1 MKTITSIQPLTTML
15 SASVTKKLPVMVL
28 AAAMALSANSAFAGL
43 KTWASASSTSWNT
56 AGNWSASG
64 VPASTDYA
72 NFSSTGA
79 SVQPIIDGAGLA
91 CQFIQM
97 SSSASANRII
107 AGADSTPRTLTLG
120 TGFVSVDGANK
131 YTYITG
137 AKTTFGLTIN
147 NGGGGL
153 TLNLNST
160 YDPGY
165 IAAANTVTLNCVL
178 SSTGAG
184 AVGFIRNG
192 SGGVAW
198 VSGNCQIVLGAANT
212 YTKNTRLINNGGTVS
227 ILQLANSSALQSS
240 TLDMNSADSGTLSF
254 GTLTAATLG
263 GLTGSRTLAL
273 QNDSS
278 AAVTVSI
285 GNNGVSTSYS
295 GQLTGAGALTK
306 VGAGTLTLSAANSY
320 AGPTTIS
327 ASGGTL
333 EGSVAGSIKGN
344 VTVHNG
350 GIMKVDTTT
359 TLDSTA
365 TVTLD
370 ASPSAST
377 VNLAFSGTQ
386 NIKALYFGG
395 TAQATGS
402 WGASGSGATH
412 TSTAFTSTGMLYITP
427 APVFSTQPPAT
438 ASVVAGGNLSIGPV
452 AASDTTSYQWQKNGG
467 TFSGTEYSGIN
478 SATLTITAAVAGDAG
493 TYTCVA
499 TGPGGSTTS
508 SQCVLTVG
516 GGMVITGPNP
526 TANVNQGSSVS
537 IGPVSVTG
545 CGSTISYQWQVDHGS
560 GAANVSGSEYSGANT
575 VTLTINP
582 AASGDAGTY
591 TCIASATGCGPNV
604 TSSGCVLTVNL
615 PPAAAPT
622 AAYQSGETTSQITW
636 NWTDAATDQTGYH
649 VYDAASGGNLKGT
662 VTSRTIVSFTE
673 TGLTAGNT
681 YTRWGAAYN
690 AVGDGPRAALLRAV
704 ASYTA
709 TWHPIGSTAQS
720 TCSGDTYLSGLY
732 PDGSYVTATA
742 IGCGYNSLT
751 GLRRAMVQFD
761 QSTMPA
767 ASLWHYGPGQATLQ
781 MVVSAVYSS
790 SGQNVTG
797 WKVTLPWDET
807 TTLPTY
813 NTHYTAKASS
823 SLMVAS
829 VAGVGST
836 ATFNWDPA
844 TGMPDNGK
852 GLMFTAASDGTTDNT
867 QSKIFYSKENT
878 SAQPSPAMSLNY
890 YLPGNPGWIT
900 KLLVLPGVGDAS
912 IDTVT
917 YATAAGLTGDTDMYG
932 NSTKT
937 YGSKTWTAYTGDTTD
952 VAGFSDNY
960 GWNLANSPY
969 NMGVNICALFNLYVH
984 SDVAASGCYLRCG
997 SDDGVRLIVNGTT
1010 VGTDDVNRGWAM
1022 EQSVF
1027 GPFSLNAGWNRV
1039 LIKVRNGS
1047 GGTGVKAVRFS
1058 NADATVWSGST
1069 LTYAVDDTTAPT
1081 NPTGCTESG
1090 GALSGVCQSAVSSPS
1105 FAWSE
1110 AADAAGSGE
1119 GASGVR
1125 GYLVYFGPSASGV
1138 PSGTI
1143 QAGTTFAPGTQTP
1156 GTYYLRVITVDNA
1169 MNQSAA
1175 TTLFV
1180 FQYSPA
1186 APTAGSDSPICAGS
1200 TLHLTASTVSGA
1212 TYAWTGPN
1220 EFTSSVQDPTIA
1232 GATTAVTGTYSVTAT
1247 VGGCTSTA
1255 GTTSVTVNGA
1265 TTSAISGST
1274 AVAANQLG
1282 KISFVTLTSG
1292 SSYAWTVPSGATII
1306 AGATGPNNNQI
1317 TVNFGSTSGNVT
1329 VTETTAASCVG
1340 TPVSLGVSVTGNQAP
1355 VAPPNKTLST
1365 AKNTAA
1371 TFDMAKL
1378 LAGATDADGDT
1389 LTVTAANTTTAGAA
1403 VLLEAGDVKYTP
1415 PTGFTGSD
1423 SYTYTIDDG
1432 HGGTA
1437 VGTVNVTV
1445 TANSGG
1451 SPNVVGDPTY
1461 DSGTGKFSVTFAGI
1475 PGVEYTVEYAEGS
1488 AAPPW
1493 NKLMNITAGSDGLF
1507 VVEDTAAQSPGRY
1520 YRTVYPSY

>member
-198 VSGNCQIVLGAANT
+198 ASGNCQIVLGAANT

-285 GNNGVSTSYS
+285 GNNGASTSYS

-402 WGASGSGATH
+402 WGAPGSGATH
-412 TSTAFTSTGMLYITP
+412 TSTAFTGTGMLYITP

-622 AAYQSGETTSQITW
+622 AAYQTGETTSQITW

-649 VYDAASGGNLKGT
+649 IYDAASGGNLKGT
-662 VTSRTIVSFTE
+662 VSPRTTVTWTE
-673 TGLTAGNT
+673 TGLTAGAT
-681 YTRWGAAYN
+681 YNRWVAAYN
-690 AVGDGPRAALLRAV
+690 AVGDGPRAALPRAV

-709 TWHPIGSTAQS
+709 TWHPTTSTQAKA
-720 TCSGDTYLSGLY
+720 SGDTYLSSLY
-732 PDGSYVTATA
+732 PDATYA
-742 IGCGYNSLT
+742 ADASIGVGYNST
-751 GLRRAMVQFD
+751 SYDRRGMVQFD
-761 QSTMPA
+761 QSAMPA
-767 ASLWHYGPGQATLQ
+767 STLWHYGAGRASLQ
-781 MVVSAVYSS
+781 MYVSAAYSS
-790 SGQNVTG
+790 SPYTVTG
-797 WKVTLPWDET
+797 YKVTSAWDET
-807 TTLPTY
+807 TTVPTW
-813 NTHYTAKASS
+813 TTFSTAKAAAA
-823 SLMVAS
+823 LMSAS
-829 VAGVGST
+829 VGAAAST
-836 ATFNWDPA
+836 ATFSWDPVN
-844 TGMPDNGK
+844 GMPDAGK
-852 GLMFTAASDGTTDNT
+852 GVMFLAQAEGSANVAYAKVFASKDNT
-867 QSKIFYSKENT
+867 SGY
-878 SAQPSPAMSLNY
+878 AAPMMSVDY
-890 YLPGNPGWIT
+890 YLPGNPGWVT
-900 KLLVLPGVGDAS
+900 KMLVLPGVGDAS

-932 NSTKT
+932 NSSKT
-937 YGSKTWTAYTGDTTD
+937 YGGKTWASAPGDTTD

-960 GWNLANSPY
+960 GWNLNGTGSPF
-969 NMGVNICALFNLYVH
+969 NMGQNICALFNLYVN
-984 SDVAASGCYLRCG
+984 SSAAASGCYLRCG
-997 SDDGVRLIVNGTT
+997 SDDGVRLIVNGTI
-1010 VGTDDVNRGWAM
+1010 VGTDDAARGWGM

-1047 GGTGVKAVRFS
+1047 SGSGLKAVRFS

-1069 LTYAVDDTTAPT
+1069 LTYAIDDTTPPT

-1090 GALSGVCQSAVSSPS
+1090 GATSGVCQSTVSSPS
-1105 FAWSE
+1105 FTWSG

-1125 GYLVYFGPSASGV
+1125 GYLVYFGPSASGI

-1143 QAGTTFAPGTQTP
+1143 QAGTTYAPGAQTP

-1175 TTLFV
+1175 TTLFT
-1180 FQYSPA
+1180 FQYRP
-1186 APTAGSDSPICAGS
+1186 APTAGSDSPVLPGS
-1200 TLHLTASTVSGA
+1200 TLHLTASTVAGA

-1220 EFTSSVQDPTIA
+1220 GFASSDQNPTIA
-1232 GATTAVTGTYSVTAT
+1232 NVTRAANAGQYSVTVT
-1247 VGGCTSTA
+1247 FDGCTSPA
-1255 GTTSVTVNGA
+1255 GTTTV
-1265 TTSAISGST
+1265 
-1274 AVAANQLG
+1274 AVNALP
-1282 KISFVTLTSG
+1282 T
-1292 SSYAWTVPSGATII
+1292 
-1306 AGATGPNNNQI
+1306 
-1317 TVNFGSTSGNVT
+1317 
-1329 VTETTAASCVG
+1329 
-1340 TPVSLGVSVTGNQAP
+1340 
-1355 VAPPNKTLST
+1355 APPNKTLVT
-1365 AKNTAA
+1365 MKNTAA
-1371 TFDMAKL
+1371 TFVYVKL
-1378 LAGATDADGDT
+1378 LAGVTDPDGDT
-1389 LTVTAANTTTAGAA
+1389 LTVSAASTPAHGAT
-1403 VLLEAGDVKYTP
+1403 VLEADDVKYTP
-1415 PTGFTGSD
+1415 ATDYTGSD
-1423 SYTYTIDDG
+1423 SFTYTISDG
-1432 HGGTA
+1432 NGGTA
-1437 VGTVNVTV
+1437 IGTVNVTV
-1445 TANSGG
+1445 TDNNGA
-1451 SPNVVGDPTY
+1451 SPNVVSGPTY
-1461 DSGTGKFSVTFAGI
+1461 ANGKFSVTFAGI
-1475 PGVEYTVEYAEGS
+1475 PNYAYTVQYATDPAG
-1488 AAPPW
+1488 PW
-1493 NKLMNITAGSDGLF
+1493 SFLETATAGSDGLF
-1507 VVEDTAAQSPGRY
+1507 EVTDTQDPPPPARY
-1520 YRTVYPSY
+1520 YRTVYP